1 MKMGKQPLGMES
13 QDKYGLAGTKPS
25 DYVTDEDRN
34 VVFDKLGKLPVK
46 KINSYFTTDVKDDRE
61 KDNG

>member
-1 MKMGKQPLGMES
+1 MKKQSLGMEL

-25 DYVTDEDRN
+25 DYVTDEDGN
-34 VVFDKLGKLPVK
+34 IVFDKLGKLPVK
-46 KINSYFTTDVKDDRE
+46 KINSYFTADIKIDEE